1 MKKIL
6 EISSLSTEDG
16 TEAMKYIH
24 DQDVINF
31 VSEYNRRYLH
41 WEEVG
46 KRKDNI
52 PIKPIY
58 LWYLMKM
65 FRVMMTPN
73 KVVFGK
79 YIFHYTMLDEF
90 QEKLHTLDKGAAGNL
105 SSVIDAISDNRE
117 KYILNSL
124 MEEAIASSQIE
135 GATPSRRVAK
145 EMLRKSK
152 KPENKDERMII
163 NNYNT
168 MKYVLEI
175 KNEEM
180 TPELLLELQKRMTEG
195 TLDNPEDEGVF
206 RDNDEIRVFD
216 NDGEVLHTPPKK
228 EEVSELVSEL
238 CNFANNDDQFFIHPI
253 IKGIFLHYLLNY
265 IHPFN
270 DGNGRTGRSLFYWY
284 VLKKDYWL
292 FEYMSVS
299 RLIYKKRRQ
308 YKLAYQYTE
317 SDYFFDKDKE
327 IGDLTYF
334 IKFNLTAIIESL
346 HEILK
351 YLEIKQQ
358 EQYQALI
365 YMNESDELNIRQREI
380 LRQFIKYPHK
390 TMAVKEVM
398 NTQGV
403 SYATAR
409 SDLFHLEEIGHLKK
423 QKSGKEF
430 LFVLIHNDA

>member
-1 MKKIL
+1 MKKLPKTPVLPL
-6 EISSLSTEDG
+6 EEREEPL
-16 TEAMKYIH
+16 KYFH
-24 DQDVINF
+24 NPEVIKLIT
-31 VSEYNRRYLH
+31 EYNERYLH
-41 WEEVG
+41 WEEVE
-46 KRKDNI
+46 KRKDQI

-58 LWYLMKM
+58 LWFLMKFLRIM
-65 FRVMMTPN
+65 KQEPSIN
-73 KVVFGK
+73 FGK
-79 YIFHYTMLDEF
+79 YTFTYTMLRDF
-90 QEKLHTLDKGAAGNL
+90 QEKLHILDKDAAGNL
-105 SSVIDAISDNRE
+105 QSTLDAISDTRE

-145 EMLRKSK
+145 EMLKKNRK
-152 KPENKDERMII
+152 PTNKDEKMII

-175 KNEEM
+175 KNKEM
-180 TPELLLELQKRMTEG
+180 TPSLLLEIQKMMTIG
-195 TLDNPEDEGVF
+195 TLEEPIDEGIF
-206 RDNDEIRVFD
+206 RDNDEILVFD
-216 NDGEVLHTPPKK
+216 NDGEVLHIPPKK
-228 EEVSELVSEL
+228 DEVPELVNEL
-238 CNFANNDDQFFIHPI
+238 CKFANDNSNKFIHPI

-284 VLKKDYWL
+284 VLKQDYWL

-317 SDYFFDKDKE
+317 SDYAFNKDEE

-334 IKFNLTAIIESL
+334 IKFNLDAIMESL
-346 HEILK
+346 HEIQD
-351 YLEIKQQ
+351 YLANKQK
-358 EQYQALI
+358 EQYQALKSI
-365 YMNESDELNIRQREI
+365 KESDKLNNRQREI
-380 LRQFIKYPHK
+380 LKEFIKYPHK
-390 TMAVKEVM
+390 TITIKEVES
-398 NTQGV
+398 TQGV

-409 SDLFHLEEIGHLKK
+409 QDLYSLEELGHLQR

-430 LFVLIHNDA
+430 IFILNQNAA

>member
-1 MKKIL
+1 MKKLPKIPM
-6 EISSLSTEDG
+6 LSPEEREETL
-16 TEAMKYIH
+16 KYFH
-24 DQDVINF
+24 DPEVIKRI
-31 VSEYNRRYLH
+31 SEYNERYLH
-41 WEEVG
+41 WEEVE
-46 KRKDNI
+46 KRKDQI
-52 PIKPIY
+52 SIKPIY
-58 LWYLMKM
+58 LWFLMKF
-65 FRVMMTPN
+65 FRVMKYEPSIN
-73 KVVFGK
+73 FGK
-79 YIFHYTMLDEF
+79 YTFTYTMLRDF
-90 QEKLHTLDKGAAGNL
+90 QENLHILDKGAAGNL
-105 SSVIDAISDNRE
+105 QSTLEAISDTRE

-145 EMLRKSK
+145 EMLRKNR
-152 KPENKDERMII
+152 KPTNNDEKMII

-168 MKYVLEI
+168 MRYVLEI

-180 TPELLLELQKRMTEG
+180 TPSLLLEIQKRMTLG
-195 TLDNPEDEGVF
+195 TLEEPTDEGIF
-206 RDNDEIRVFD
+206 RDNDEIMVFD
-216 NDGEVLHTPPKK
+216 NDGEILHIPPKND
-228 EEVSELVSEL
+228 EIPELVNEL
-238 CNFANNDDQFFIHPI
+238 CKFANDNRSKFIHPI

-284 VLKKDYWL
+284 VLKQDYWL

-317 SDYFFDKDKE
+317 SDYAFNKDEE

-334 IKFNLTAIIESL
+334 IKFNLDAIMESL
-346 HEILK
+346 HEIQE
-351 YLEIKQQ
+351 YLANKQK
-358 EQYQALI
+358 EQYQALKSI
-365 YMNESDELNIRQREI
+365 KESDKLNNRQRDI
-380 LRQFIKYPHK
+380 LKEFIKYPHK
-390 TMAVKEVM
+390 TITIKEVE

-409 SDLFHLEEIGHLKK
+409 QDLYSLEELGHLQR

-430 LFVLIHNDA
+430 VFILNQNPT